1 MNDLLFDV
9 PWWIQTLLGLIGV
22 ALLVSG
28 NRRQQARTRRAGAA
42 VLLIAVAWAVVGYLV
57 DTPKEKCE
65 KLTRRFVQS
74 AVDRDWKTFDSLME
88 PEVSFQFTG
97 SSWRI
102 TGRDDLDQSVRS
114 ASDRIGLKSATITN
128 LQPSQTGDTVA
139 ITITVWTR
147 QEFSLD
153 EPISSQWE
161 LDWRQTNGQW
171 LLHEI
176 KALEVVGA
184 TREQV
189 EHGLSPAHEPALR
202 RAK

>member
-9 PWWIQTLLGLIGV
+9 PWWIPTLLGLIGV

-28 NRRQQARTRRAGAA
+28 NRRQQAHTRRAGAA
-42 VLLIAVAWAVVGYLV
+42 VLLIAVTWAVVSYLV

-74 AVDRDWKTFDSLME
+74 VVDRDWKTFDSVME

-97 SSWRI
+97 GSWQI
-102 TGRDDLDQSVRS
+102 SGRDDLDQSVRS
-114 ASDRIGLKSATITN
+114 AADRVGLKSATITSSEA
-128 LQPSQTGDTVA
+128 SQTGDTVTIA
-139 ITITVWTR
+139 IKVWTR
-147 QEFSLD
+147 QDFSLD

-176 KALEVVGA
+176 KAVEVSGA
-184 TREQV
+184 TPEQV
-189 EHGLSPAHEPALR
+189 QQGLHSR
-202 RAK
+202 RPDIPTRAR